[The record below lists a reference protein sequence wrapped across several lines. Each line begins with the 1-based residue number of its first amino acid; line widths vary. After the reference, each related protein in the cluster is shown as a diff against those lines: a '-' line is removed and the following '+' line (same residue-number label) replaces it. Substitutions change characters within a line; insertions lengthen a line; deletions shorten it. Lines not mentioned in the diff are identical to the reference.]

1 MKKIIALVMVLAG
14 LTLLTAMVAGDRDC
28 SRCGGTGAQEG
39 PRAVDLGL
47 SVQWADKDIAP
58 ETAIPD
64 GWRLPT
70 LAEIRELREGCTQ
83 TVDKKTVKG
92 AWGDTEEEWMVFTG
106 KNGNS
111 IAFLY
116 PMGSRSAREF
126 GIAGSDGC
134 YLKVIILNP
143 LLKTP
148 NRDGYYTWEE
158 LGETSLGQRRY
169 PVRLVKE

>member
-1 MKKIIALVMVLAG
+1 MKKRFLILSVLLAICSIPAL
-14 LTLLTAMVAGDRDC
+14 
-28 SRCGGTGAQEG
+28 AQQE

-47 SVQWADKDIAP
+47 SVQWACEDIGP
-58 ETAIPD
+58 EADIPE

-70 LAEIRELREGCTQ
+70 LLEIKELREGCTQ
-83 TVDKKTVKG
+83 SVR
-92 AWGDTEEEWMVFTG
+92 EEGGEERMVFTG

-111 IAFLY
+111 VSFLY

-143 LLKTP
+143 LLSDP
-148 NRDGYYTWEE
+148 GRDGYYTWEE
-158 LGETSLGQRRY
+158 LDSTRLSQKKY
-169 PVRLVKE
+169 PVRIVKE

>member
-1 MKKIIALVMVLAG
+1 MKKIYLIISVLLAAFSFPACAG
-14 LTLLTAMVAGDRDC
+14 PT
-28 SRCGGTGAQEG
+28 
-39 PRAVDLGL
+39 AVDLGL
-47 SVQWADKDIAP
+47 SVKWAEEDISPKMEIP
-58 ETAIPD
+58 E
-64 GWRLPT
+64 GWRMPT
-70 LAEIRELREGCTQ
+70 LAEIKELRETCTQ
-83 TVDKKTVKG
+83 SS
-92 AWGDTEEEWMVFTG
+92 TEKDGQQWIVFTA

-143 LLKTP
+143 FLNDP
-148 NRDGYYTWEE
+148 GRDGYYTWEE
-158 LGETSLGQRRY
+158 LGDTRSGQRKY

>member
-1 MKKIIALVMVLAG
+1 MLVFGAAWV
-14 LTLLTAMVAGDRDC
+14 
-28 SRCGGTGAQEG
+28 GAQEA
-39 PRAVDLGL
+39 PKAVDLGL
-47 SVQWADKDIAP
+47 SVQWGDVDIAP
-58 ETAIPD
+58 EVDIPE
-64 GWRLPT
+64 GWRMPT
-70 LAEIRELREGCTQ
+70 LAEIKELRENCAQ
-83 TVDKKTVKG
+83 SAQDKDG
-92 AWGDTEEEWMVFTG
+92 EEWVVFTG

-111 IAFLY
+111 VCFLY
-116 PMGSRSAREF
+116 PIGSRSAREF

-143 LLKTP
+143 LLKAP

>member
-1 MKKIIALVMVLAG
+1 M
-14 LTLLTAMVAGDRDC
+14 RH
-28 SRCGGTGAQEG
+28 G
-39 PRAVDLGL
+39 PVPRRRPRRW

-70 LAEIRELREGCTQ
+70 LAEIKELRENCTQ
-83 TVDKKTVKG
+83 SAQDKDG
-92 AWGDTEEEWMVFTG
+92 EEWMVFTG

-111 IAFLY
+111 VCFLY
-116 PMGSRSAREF
+116 PIGSRSAREF
-126 GIAGSDGC
+126 DIAGSDGC

-143 LLKTP
+143 LLKAP

>member
-1 MKKIIALVMVLAG
+1 MKKLSFILSM
-14 LTLLTAMVAGDRDC
+14 LLLSVICAC
-28 SRCGGTGAQEG
+28 AQEAPG
-39 PRAVDLGL
+39 AVDLGL
-47 SVQWADKDIAP
+47 SVKWAAEDIGP
-58 ETAIPD
+58 EADIPD

-70 LAEIRELREGCTQ
+70 LAEIKELREGCTQ
-83 TVDKKTVKG
+83 SF
-92 AWGDTEEEWMVFTG
+92 TEKDGEEWVVFTAE
-106 KNGNS
+106 NGNS

-143 LLKTP
+143 LLSAP
-148 NRDGYYTWEE
+148 SRDGYYTWEE
-158 LGETSLGQRRY
+158 LDESHLGQRNY

>member
-1 MKKIIALVMVLAG
+1 M
-14 LTLLTAMVAGDRDC
+14 LLLSVICAC
-28 SRCGGTGAQEG
+28 AQEG
-39 PRAVDLGL
+39 PMAVDLGL
-47 SVQWADKDIAP
+47 SVKWADADVESAD
-58 ETAIPD
+58 AIPD

-70 LAEIRELREGCTQ
+70 LDEIRELRESSVQ
-83 TVDKKTVKG
+83 SI
-92 AWGDTEEEWMVFTG
+92 EEIDGQEWVAFTAE
-106 KNGNS
+106 NGNS
-111 IAFLY
+111 ISFLY
-116 PMGSRSAREF
+116 PLGSRSAREF

-143 LLKTP
+143 LLKAP

>member
-1 MKKIIALVMVLAG
+1 MKKITLIITAFLLA
-14 LTLLTAMVAGDRDC
+14 TFSA
-28 SRCGGTGAQEG
+28 SAQDAVQ
-39 PRAVDLGL
+39 AVDLGL
-47 SVQWADKDIAP
+47 SVKWASEDIAP
-58 ETAIPD
+58 EVSIPE

-70 LAEIRELREGCTQ
+70 LAEIKELRENCPQ
-83 TVDKKTVKG
+83 SAEKKDGQDWV
-92 AWGDTEEEWMVFTG
+92 VFTG

-111 IAFLY
+111 VAFLY

-143 LLKTP
+143 MLKAP

-158 LGETSLGQRRY
+158 LDQTSLGQRKY

>member
-1 MKKIIALVMVLAG
+1 MKKIFALVMVLAG
-14 LTLLTAMVAGDRDC
+14 ITLLTGMVAR
-28 SRCGGTGAQEG
+28 AQEA
-39 PRAVDLGL
+39 PKAVDLGL
-47 SVQWADKDIAP
+47 SVQWGDVDIAP
-58 ETAIPD
+58 DVDIPE
-64 GWRLPT
+64 GWRMPT
-70 LAEIRELREGCTQ
+70 LAEIKELRENCTQ
-83 TVDKKTVKG
+83 SAQDKDG
-92 AWGDTEEEWMVFTG
+92 EEWVVFTG

-111 IAFLY
+111 VCFLY
-116 PMGSRSAREF
+116 PIGSRSAREF

-143 LLKTP
+143 LLKAP

>member
-1 MKKIIALVMVLAG
+1 MKKIALIAAS
-14 LTLLTAMVAGDRDC
+14 LLLSAVCAC
-28 SRCGGTGAQEG
+28 AQEAPG
-39 PRAVDLGL
+39 AVDLGL

-58 ETAIPD
+58 ETAIPQ

-70 LAEIRELREGCTQ
+70 LAEIKELREGCTQ
-83 TVDKKTVKG
+83 TALEKDG
-92 AWGDTEEEWMVFTG
+92 EEWVVFTA

-111 IAFLY
+111 ISFLY
-116 PMGSRSAREF
+116 PIGSRSARDF

-143 LLKTP
+143 LLQAP

-158 LGETSLGQRRY
+158 LGETSLGQRKY

>member
-1 MKKIIALVMVLAG
+1 MKKIALIAAS
-14 LTLLTAMVAGDRDC
+14 LLLCAVCAC
-28 SRCGGTGAQEG
+28 AQEAPG
-39 PRAVDLGL
+39 AVDLGL

-58 ETAIPD
+58 ETAIPQ

-70 LAEIRELREGCTQ
+70 LAEIKELREGCAQ
-83 TVDKKTVKG
+83 TAQEKDG
-92 AWGDTEEEWMVFTG
+92 EEWVVFTA

-111 IAFLY
+111 ISFLY
-116 PMGSRSAREF
+116 PIGSRSARDF

-143 LLKTP
+143 LLQAP

-158 LGETSLGQRRY
+158 LGETGLGQRKY

>member
-1 MKKIIALVMVLAG
+1 MKKIIAFLMVWAG
-14 LTLLTAMVAGDRDC
+14 LTLLTGMVAR
-28 SRCGGTGAQEG
+28 AQEA
-39 PRAVDLGL
+39 PKAVDLGL
-47 SVQWADKDIAP
+47 SVQWADVDIAP
-58 ETAIPD
+58 EVDIPE
-64 GWRLPT
+64 GWRMPT
-70 LAEIRELREGCTQ
+70 LAEIKERRENCAQ
-83 TVDKKTVKG
+83 SAQDKDG
-92 AWGDTEEEWMVFTG
+92 EEWVVFTG

-111 IAFLY
+111 VCFLY
-116 PMGSRSAREF
+116 PIGSRSAREF

-143 LLKTP
+143 LLKAP